1 MYSEQ
6 ARKAVRSIP
15 VPSDFMMDIMEY
27 PTNPP
32 FIGLRFYESQWTYLS
47 ENERLKC
54 IQYMQIIKKI
64 LQSYGNM
71 VALDPVIDVT
81 KVPPGGFKKD
91 KER

>member
-15 VPSDFMMDIMEY
+15 IPVDFMMDIIEY

-32 FIGLRFYESQWTYLS
+32 FIGLRFYESQWSYFS
-47 ENERLKC
+47 DNERLKC
-54 IQYMQIIKKI
+54 LQYMETIKKI

-81 KVPPGGFKKD
+81 KIPKGEFYKD